1 MAMICSYTSKRDS
14 SKWAWNIILRLNSD
28 IPQGYL
34 MLILYS
40 AISAIGEHLHGT
52 TIVSNLAL
60 KLFVI
65 T

>member
-1 MAMICSYTSKRDS
+1 
-14 SKWAWNIILRLNSD
+14 
-28 IPQGYL
+28 

-40 AISAIGEHLHGT
+40 AISAIGEHLHGAK
-52 TIVSNLAL
+52 IVSNLAL

>member
-1 MAMICSYTSKRDS
+1 
-14 SKWAWNIILRLNSD
+14 
-28 IPQGYL
+28 

-40 AISAIGEHLHGT
+40 AISAIGEHLHRAK
-52 TIVSNLAL
+52 IVSNLAL